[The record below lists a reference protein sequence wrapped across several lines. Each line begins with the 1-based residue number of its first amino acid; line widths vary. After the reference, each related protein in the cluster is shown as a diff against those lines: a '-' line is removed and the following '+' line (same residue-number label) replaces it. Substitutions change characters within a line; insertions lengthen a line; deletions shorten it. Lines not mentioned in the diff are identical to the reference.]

1 MSIPTRIH
9 FLNSNLNNTKVSDK
23 QNERSKYNN
32 RVNFK
37 KLENLLKRKYNSN
50 ITNTKFEGVGDN
62 GEYFIFEA
70 DNNKYVCKCM
80 PYSVSNLK
88 QIQKELSILHKIQ
101 SNKHNLKYINPCL
114 ASFIT
119 NDNIINI
126 FPIFKGITLRKLYS
140 LISSPDFDKES
151 RYIISK
157 YIIKQLCKALY
168 QIHKLGIS
176 HRQLD
181 LDSVVIELP
190 SNLDKTFHNEN
201 NEGIINSLKTML
213 FSDENKLSK
222 VNPTKNNYQTYK
234 PVLSEKDSP
243 LKLKL
248 TNFGYGCGKTN
259 VSNSHKVM
267 KLENMKLYSKVNCS
281 REILFNGND
290 PFISKKLLH
299 SSGNLSQ
306 YETDKLG
313 FKYDLWCLGLIIL
326 HFILSNPSNFNSQT
340 INTNTLITNLT
351 SKDLTNP
358 EHFKYYL
365 QNTKKYLLVP
375 IDKRRDS
382 KFVEEK
388 ISLDE
393 KYD

>member
-23 QNERSKYNN
+23 QNEVSKYNN

-50 ITNTKFEGVGDN
+50 ITNTKFKGVGNN

-80 PYSVSNLK
+80 PYTVSNLK

-114 ASFIT
+114 ASFIN

-140 LISSPDFDKES
+140 LISTPDFDKES

-190 SNLDKTFHNEN
+190 PNLDKTFHNEN
-201 NEGIINSLKTML
+201 NEGLLNSLKNML
-213 FSDENKLSK
+213 FSDDKKISK
-222 VNPTKNNYQTYK
+222 IHPTKNNYETYK
-234 PVLSEKDSP
+234 PILSENDLP
-243 LKLKL
+243 LKVKI
-248 TNFGYGCGKTN
+248 TNFGYGCGKTL
-259 VSNSHKVM
+259 VSKNDNSI
-267 KLENMKLYSKVNCS
+267 KLENVKIHSNVNCS
-281 REILFNGND
+281 REKLLNNDD
-290 PFISKKLLH
+290 PFITNILMGTK
-299 SSGNLSQ
+299 
-306 YETDKLG
+306 DKLTQKEISTLG
-313 FKYDLWCLGLIIL
+313 YKYDLWCLGLIIL
-326 HFILSNPSNFNSQT
+326 HFILSNPSNLNRILGSKLQE
-340 INTNTLITNLT
+340 LT
-351 SKDLTNP
+351 TEDLVDDK
-358 EHFKYYL
+358 HFKFYL
-365 QNTKKYLLVP
+365 DNTKKYLLVP
-375 IDKRRDS
+375 IDKREDS